1 MKLKVIA
8 VLLILLLLSVTLVTG
23 VFADPGSEDTTAA
36 TETVTE
42 APETVPT
49 EPQPPVTEAVVTEP
63 VVTEPVVTEPAV
75 TEPVVTEPVVTEPV
89 VTEPVVTE
97 PVVTEPQ
104 QTEPVETEAPQT
116 DPDPEPDSFVCSLTV
131 RLEET
136 LADQD
141 MLFTVTGEGLRLQL
155 VIPAGK
161 SSVTVHGLEAGNY
174 TVTEE
179 RSWSWRFDT
188 EAEEY
193 ALRRSVTLASWQT
206 EATVSF
212 HPTAAETEW
221 LSDCARGDGT

>member
-136 LADQD
+136 LPDQD

-188 EAEEY
+188 EAEED